1 MSQKHVVKWQPFL
14 GSLFKK
20 AIPLAGKAIKSL
32 ASSSIVKDTT
42 KKLSKNAVSALGDVV
57 ADVIAGEDPTIKA
70 KENLQKTR
78 EDIAQTIREKSKP
91 AETIAQKAKSEKDKK
106 YLKRKNVT
114 HSIKEGSRKKRR
126 KYYIFD
132 DWNNI

>member
-1 MSQKHVVKWQPFL
+1 MIRNNKVRLFGPLKPSVSHLEAPYYQRGEGIASFL

-32 ASSSIVKDTT
+32 AFSSIVKDTT

-70 KENLQKTR
+70 KENL
-78 EDIAQTIREKSKP
+78 
-91 AETIAQKAKSEKDKK
+91 
-106 YLKRKNVT
+106 
-114 HSIKEGSRKKRR
+114 
-126 KYYIFD
+126 
-132 DWNNI
+132 